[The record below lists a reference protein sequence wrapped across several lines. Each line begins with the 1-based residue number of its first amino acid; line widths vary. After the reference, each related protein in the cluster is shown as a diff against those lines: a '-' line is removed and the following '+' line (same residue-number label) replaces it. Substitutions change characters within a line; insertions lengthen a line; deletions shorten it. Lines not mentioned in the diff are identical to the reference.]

1 MPGIGKLYLTP
12 QYPVIRYVYLK
23 QMDVTLND
31 PSEVPKSTTVSGST
45 TSMPAIGGYLVTSEQ
60 DRKISAAVRREAG
73 RLRNFIRRRVL
84 DASEAEDILQEVL
97 YELVAAH
104 RLMQPIEQ
112 AGAWLMRVA
121 RNRIID
127 RFRRKRAEPFVARG
141 SGGLED
147 EEEGALEELLPSL
160 DPGPDGELLR
170 QMLLEHIEAAL
181 DDLPQEQREV
191 FIAHELDGVSFK
203 ELAQRWGVSVNTLLS
218 RKRYAV
224 LALRDQLQQI
234 YDEWLDQ

>member
-1 MPGIGKLYLTP
+1 
-12 QYPVIRYVYLK
+12 
-23 QMDVTLND
+23 MDVTLND
-31 PSEVPKSTTVSGST
+31 HSEVPKSTTVSGST
-45 TSMPAIGGYLVTSEQ
+45 TSMPFVGGYLVSSEQ
-60 DRKISAAVRREAG
+60 DRKIAAAVRREGG

-127 RFRRKRAEPFVARG
+127 RFRRKRTEPFVARG
-141 SGGLED
+141 AGRLED
-147 EEEGALEELLPSL
+147 EDDEGSLEDLLPAL
-160 DPGPDGELLR
+160 DPGPEGEAIR
-170 QMLLEHIEAAL
+170 EVLLEQVEEAL
-181 DDLPQEQREV
+181 DELPREQREV
-191 FIAHELDGVSFK
+191 FIAHELEGASFK
-203 ELAQRWGVSVNTLLS
+203 ELSERWGVSVNTLLS

-224 LALRDQLQQI
+224 LALREQLQDA
-234 YDEWLDQ
+234 YDEWLSE

>member
-1 MPGIGKLYLTP
+1 
-12 QYPVIRYVYLK
+12 
-23 QMDVTLND
+23 MDATLND
-31 PSEVPKSTTVSGST
+31 SS
-45 TSMPAIGGYLVTSEQ
+45 VTSEQ
-60 DRKISAAVRREAG
+60 DRKISAAVRREGG

-127 RFRRKRAEPFVARG
+127 RFRKRRADGISSRISIR
-141 SGGLED
+141 SGDEADEESSLED
-147 EEEGALEELLPSL
+147 LLPSIE
-160 DPGPDGELLR
+160 PGPEGEAIR
-170 QMLLEHIEAAL
+170 QVLLEQVEEAL
-181 DDLPQEQREV
+181 DDLPPEQREV
-191 FIAHELDGVSFK
+191 FIAHELEGASFK
-203 ELAQRWGVSVNTLLS
+203 ELASRWGVGVNTLLS

-224 LALRDQLQQI
+224 LALREQLQDT
-234 YDEWLDQ
+234 YDEWLSD